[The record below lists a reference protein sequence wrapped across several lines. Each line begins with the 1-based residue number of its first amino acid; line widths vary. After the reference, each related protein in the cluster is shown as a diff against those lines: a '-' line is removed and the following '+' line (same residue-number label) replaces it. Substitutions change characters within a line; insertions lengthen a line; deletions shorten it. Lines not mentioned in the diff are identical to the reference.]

1 MLDWKKYLVSVIV
14 VFVVCFLL
22 SYLIHELLLAGDYAR
37 QPGLWRTQT
46 EIWKRLPLAYF
57 AQLIF
62 ALAFCFIYT
71 KGVEAGKHWL
81 GQGLRYALLVASLMF
96 VPVALVLYVVVEP
109 LELALA
115 FKWVVFG
122 YAQMLV
128 LGAVVAAIYR
138 LPTGLPR
145 P

>member
-14 VFVVCFLL
+14 VFVVCIAL

-37 QPGLWRTQT
+37 QPALWRTQT
-46 EIWKRLPLAYF
+46 EIWKRIPFAYF

-71 KGVEAGKHWL
+71 KGLEAQKHWL
-81 GQGLRYALLVASLMF
+81 GQGLRYGLLVGSLMF
-96 VPVALVLYVVVEP
+96 VPAALVLYVVEP
-109 LELALA
+109 LELGLAL
-115 FKWVVFG
+115 KWVIFG
-122 YAQMLV
+122 YGQMLV
-128 LGAVVAAIYR
+128 LGAVVAALYR
-138 LPTGLPR
+138 PPTGLPH

>member
-46 EIWKRLPLAYF
+46 EIWKRMPLAYF

-71 KGVEAGKHWL
+71 KGVEAQKHWL

-96 VPVALVLYVVVEP
+96 VPVALVLYVIEP

-122 YAQMLV
+122 YGQILV